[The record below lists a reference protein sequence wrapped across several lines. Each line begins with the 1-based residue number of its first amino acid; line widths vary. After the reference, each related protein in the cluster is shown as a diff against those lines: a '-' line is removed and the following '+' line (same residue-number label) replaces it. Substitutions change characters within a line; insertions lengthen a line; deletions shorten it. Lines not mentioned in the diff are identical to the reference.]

1 MPLPYYVSPEQ
12 MMKDKAEYARK
23 GISRGRAIVTIEYR
37 DGILLVAENPSTLLH
52 KISEIYDRIAFAG
65 VGKYNEFEN
74 MRVAGVR
81 HADVKGYSYSRG
93 DVSAKSLANAYS
105 QALGNI
111 FTQDI
116 KPFEIEVLVVE
127 VGDANGTKNEIYHI
141 LYDGTIE
148 DEKNYAA
155 MGGQSE
161 EIRRYLKDNFQE
173 NLDVAA
179 ALKLG
184 VRALMVT
191 QNKTLT
197 ERDLEVA
204 VLDRT
209 KERRKFRRI
218 PAEALHQLLTETAV
232 GRPFSVRRGP
242 LRSVAHRALP
252 CYPEGHMKRRIFGLE
267 NEYGLT
273 CTLNGQRRLSPDN
286 VARYLFEKV
295 IPGARNANVFLENGA
310 RLYLDTGFHPEYAT
324 PECDD
329 ITDLVIHDKA
339 GERIVED
346 LLHQAE
352 KRLREDGISGHILL
366 FKNNTDSA
374 GNSYGCHENYLVSRD
389 VSFQRLAEGLIPFF
403 VTRQIFAGA
412 GKVLQ
417 TPRGF
422 HYCLSQRAQHICQEI
437 SGATTSSRS
446 IINTRD
452 EPHADAEKYRRLH
465 VIVGDSNMSEVA
477 TYLKVGT
484 TALIL
489 DMIEDGHFDR
499 DYSLQSPGP
508 GHPRHQP
515 RPDPA
520 RNHPAEGRARRSRP
534 CSSRWSTS
542 STPPATCR
550 PSTPTRSPGTC
561 SRGGPT

>member
-37 DGILLVAENPSTLLH
+37 DGVLLVAENPSTLLH
-52 KISEIYDRIAFAG
+52 KVSEIYDRIAFAG

-74 MRVAGVR
+74 LQVAGVR

-116 KPFEIEVLVVE
+116 KPFEVEVLVVE

-179 ALKLG
+179 ALRLG

-197 ERDLEVA
+197 ERDLEMA

-218 PAEALHQLLTETAV
+218 PAEALHQLLTET
-232 GRPFSVRRGP
+232 
-242 LRSVAHRALP
+242 
-252 CYPEGHMKRRIFGLE
+252 
-267 NEYGLT
+267 T
-273 CTLNGQRRLSPDN
+273 
-286 VARYLFEKV
+286 
-295 IPGARNANVFLENGA
+295 
-310 RLYLDTGFHPEYAT
+310 
-324 PECDD
+324 
-329 ITDLVIHDKA
+329 
-339 GERIVED
+339 
-346 LLHQAE
+346 
-352 KRLREDGISGHILL
+352 
-366 FKNNTDSA
+366 
-374 GNSYGCHENYLVSRD
+374 
-389 VSFQRLAEGLIPFF
+389 
-403 VTRQIFAGA
+403 
-412 GKVLQ
+412 
-417 TPRGF
+417 
-422 HYCLSQRAQHICQEI
+422 
-437 SGATTSSRS
+437 
-446 IINTRD
+446 
-452 EPHADAEKYRRLH
+452 
-465 VIVGDSNMSEVA
+465 
-477 TYLKVGT
+477 
-484 TALIL
+484 
-489 DMIEDGHFDR
+489 
-499 DYSLQSPGP
+499 
-508 GHPRHQP
+508 
-515 RPDPA
+515 
-520 RNHPAEGRARRSRP
+520 
-534 CSSRWSTS
+534 
-542 STPPATCR
+542 
-550 PSTPTRSPGTC
+550 
-561 SRGGPT
+561 

>member
-12 MMKDKAEYARK
+12 IMKDKAEYARK

-93 DVSAKSLANAYS
+93 DVSAKALANAYS

-173 NLDVAA
+173 NLDVDA
-179 ALKLG
+179 ALRLG

-218 PAEALHQLLTETAV
+218 PAEALHQLLTET
-232 GRPFSVRRGP
+232 
-242 LRSVAHRALP
+242 
-252 CYPEGHMKRRIFGLE
+252 
-267 NEYGLT
+267 T
-273 CTLNGQRRLSPDN
+273 
-286 VARYLFEKV
+286 
-295 IPGARNANVFLENGA
+295 
-310 RLYLDTGFHPEYAT
+310 
-324 PECDD
+324 
-329 ITDLVIHDKA
+329 
-339 GERIVED
+339 
-346 LLHQAE
+346 
-352 KRLREDGISGHILL
+352 
-366 FKNNTDSA
+366 
-374 GNSYGCHENYLVSRD
+374 
-389 VSFQRLAEGLIPFF
+389 
-403 VTRQIFAGA
+403 
-412 GKVLQ
+412 
-417 TPRGF
+417 
-422 HYCLSQRAQHICQEI
+422 
-437 SGATTSSRS
+437 
-446 IINTRD
+446 
-452 EPHADAEKYRRLH
+452 
-465 VIVGDSNMSEVA
+465 
-477 TYLKVGT
+477 
-484 TALIL
+484 
-489 DMIEDGHFDR
+489 
-499 DYSLQSPGP
+499 
-508 GHPRHQP
+508 
-515 RPDPA
+515 
-520 RNHPAEGRARRSRP
+520 
-534 CSSRWSTS
+534 
-542 STPPATCR
+542 
-550 PSTPTRSPGTC
+550 
-561 SRGGPT
+561 